1 MLRISFRL
9 TRKVLLRCM
18 LLIPSGASIAAQAQ
32 VAPESSITGELP
44 CSRYPLG
51 PLDQIAVR
59 SLNGEKINETVTVGG
74 DGTITLPLVGRLV
87 ASGLTSE
94 DLQRRLNTE
103 LKPYVREPNVA
114 VSIVTAQ
121 SRHISVL
128 GAVNQPGVH
137 VIRGCSHLIDAI
149 SRAGGLR
156 QDAGNSIKV
165 TRTAAS
171 ATGGAANY
179 RIIDI
184 SISDLIQAQKPEAN
198 IVVEPEDVISIPRG
212 QLVYVVGAVQK
223 AGGFVLNERDT
234 MSVLQALS
242 LAGGLGATPAPQNA
256 RILRGSN
263 EKRKEIAVDVRNILD
278 GKHAD
283 VALLPDDIL
292 FIPSST
298 SKKVAIRTLEA
309 VIQTATGLVIW
320 RR

>member
-1 MLRISFRL
+1 MLMRY
-9 TRKVLLRCM
+9 LLLAAAG
-18 LLIPSGASIAAQAQ
+18 LLSVAFAQEGTS
-32 VAPESSITGELP
+32 ESSLTVEQP
-44 CSRYPLG
+44 CARYPLG

-59 SLNGEKINETVTVGG
+59 SLNGEKINETITVGG
-74 DGTITLPLVGRLV
+74 DGSITLPLVGRLM
-87 ASGLTSE
+87 AAGMTSE
-94 DLQRRLNTE
+94 DLQRRLNSE

-165 TRTAAS
+165 TRTASGVNTAS
-171 ATGGAANY
+171 NY

-198 IVVEPEDVISIPRG
+198 IVVEPDDVISIPRG
-212 QLVYVVGAVQK
+212 QMVYVVGAVQK
-223 AGGFVLNERDT
+223 AGGFVLNERDN

-242 LAGGLGATPAPQNA
+242 LAGGLGLTPAPQNA
-256 RILRGSN
+256 RILRGGN
-263 EKRKEIAVDVRNILD
+263 EKRKEIAVDVSHILN
-278 GKHAD
+278 GKHED